1 MGRVDWKWLIIGIL
15 LVVAFMWFKNRKKA
29 VA

>member
-29 VA
+29 TA